1 MPTLVALILRI
12 YHPLNMRTLR
22 ARADMLRED
31 TWLGA
36 TSVHS
41 RDPRVPAL
49 LHSLRE
55 LCDANPALRLVIN
68 HFDPNASSRV
78 KARPATDRI
87 QVSWVPGMKGLFWK
101 TVLTPLRTSTY
112 RVVWLFDSDMAVHP
126 SVLPLGTIV
135 RTLLATNASLL
146 QPAIRSAGGETQH
159 TWRVCAL
166 EPRSRQILTS
176 TPQHR
181 LPRGTGFGHEQRT

>member
-1 MPTLVALILRI
+1 MSKPEPQESR
-12 YHPLNMRTLR
+12 PLCDRRPFIHFPPPVKLGPNMRGLR
-22 ARADMLRED
+22 GDA
-31 TWLGA
+31 WLGA

-41 RDPRVPAL
+41 SDPRVPAL

-55 LCDANPALRLVIN
+55 LCDANPALHLVIN
-68 HFDPNASSRV
+68 HFDPDASSRV
-78 KARPATDRI
+78 KARPASDRI

-101 TVLTPLRTSTY
+101 TVLTPLRTSMF

-159 TWRVCAL
+159 TWRACTL
-166 EPRSRQILTS
+166 
-176 TPQHR
+176 
-181 LPRGTGFGHEQRT
+181 

>member
-1 MPTLVALILRI
+1 
-12 YHPLNMRTLR
+12 
-22 ARADMLRED
+22 MLRED
-31 TWLGA
+31 AWLGA

-49 LHSLRE
+49 LRSLRE

-126 SVLPLGTIV
+126 GVLPLGAIDVPFPTKSREWNAAHGGTQGSLCTGPFSWCGGCPPMANQNCRRCTGAAPLPAAGAV
-135 RTLLATNASLL
+135 LYCTGRTK
-146 QPAIRSAGGETQH
+146 R
-159 TWRVCAL
+159 
-166 EPRSRQILTS
+166 
-176 TPQHR
+176 
-181 LPRGTGFGHEQRT
+181 RGT